1 TWHRSRAGCLLSYE
15 NGRDLGL
22 SSPGTHVAQW
32 TGMTK
37 STPRCLLP
45 SALLLGAMAS
55 SFGGMSFWSF
65 DAHAAVQP
73 PPPPTNR
80 VVLSHSFYAPGNAI
94 VGTLDCLLGC
104 TTDDLVFV
112 ASDGTVLTGDFVDV
126 SATLGPDVFAWLP
139 DPELESGSYG
149 VSLGEGSTGAT
160 FTIGPNSPL
169 GVFDVT
175 LSENRS
181 TTGDAFTCV
190 QKEETLADI
199 HFYESVLVRARLTLQ
214 IAGASDS
221 KYIYDM
227 IVNG

>member
-1 TWHRSRAGCLLSYE
+1 
-15 NGRDLGL
+15 
-22 SSPGTHVAQW
+22 
-32 TGMTK
+32 
-37 STPRCLLP
+37 
-45 SALLLGAMAS
+45 
-55 SFGGMSFWSF
+55 
-65 DAHAAVQP
+65 
-73 PPPPTNR
+73 
-80 VVLSHSFYAPGNAI
+80 
-94 VGTLDCLLGC
+94 

-190 QKEETLADI
+190 QKEGTLADI

-221 KYIYDM
+221 QYIYDM
-227 IVNG
+227 IVNGEPVDPFVAPALNRVVEGTPSELCYEVLARPIIPGDDFVLVADCVPVDASTLGVHPETSSNQDYVLARCIVPPVGYDAEWCAVFNDAFNEQSCSSFGFKESC